1 MTTNALFTPIKIG
14 NRLVENRFL
23 IQPMEFN
30 DGVGAD
36 DPAHRGNP
44 TDRTFARYRNL
55 HEGNAGVIVLEAIT
69 VSETSMARTNQL
81 TILPRNAKALTKFV
95 ADLKAVNDKP
105 IFVCQL
111 THSGEISDPKTSTRV
126 TPKVTPGFEGR
137 LLTDAD
143 ADKIIDEFV
152 ASAKIAHDAGFD
164 GVEIK
169 FCHGYLGSQI
179 LRPYNDR
186 KWKYGGPKENRFRFG
201 YEIYERVMKEVNDAN
216 FILGSKVT
224 IYEGTPGGQ
233 GTAGPDTP
241 LMDISEPL
249 EFIKG
254 IEARGAKF
262 IIQTAG
268 GPAGDVVLNEPP
280 QSHPDE
286 AYLHFYF
293 SHEVKKVVRPET
305 VVVGSAYSVYRDGH
319 HNFRYVSPETSSLL
333 AWGHKNIT
341 NGITDMVALGRQSI
355 ADPQFPRKVITGATS
370 DVNWC
375 HACDGCFELLARQQ
389 KVGCVTFNKES
400 ARLLAKVRREY
411 GPLFVSRT

>member
-1 MTTNALFTPIKIG
+1 MSLSA
-14 NRLVENRFL
+14 
-23 IQPMEFN
+23 
-30 DGVGAD
+30 A
-36 DPAHRGNP
+36 
-44 TDRTFARYRNL
+44 
-55 HEGNAGVIVLEAIT
+55 
-69 VSETSMARTNQL
+69 
-81 TILPRNAKALTKFV
+81 
-95 ADLKAVNDKP
+95 
-105 IFVCQL
+105 
-111 THSGEISDPKTSTRV
+111 
-126 TPKVTPGFEGR
+126 
-137 LLTDAD
+137 
-143 ADKIIDEFV
+143 
-152 ASAKIAHDAGFD
+152 AKIAHDAGFD

-241 LMDISEPL
+241 MMDISEPL

-254 IEARGAKF
+254 IEDRGAKF

-268 GPAGDVVLNEPP
+268 GPAGDMVLNEPP

-305 VVVGSAYSVYRDGH
+305 VVVGSAYSVFPDGH
-319 HNFRYVSPETSSLL
+319 HNFRYVTRRRTSSCWHG
-333 AWGHKNIT
+333 AIRTSQWHHRH
-341 NGITDMVALGRQSI
+341 GRARPPVDRRSGVR
-355 ADPQFPRKVITGATS
+355 PES
-370 DVNWC
+370 DCRRGQRVNWC

-389 KVGCVTFNKES
+389 KVGCVTFDKEANKSLEKD
-400 ARLLAKVRREY
+400 APRIRPA
-411 GPLFVSRT
+411 